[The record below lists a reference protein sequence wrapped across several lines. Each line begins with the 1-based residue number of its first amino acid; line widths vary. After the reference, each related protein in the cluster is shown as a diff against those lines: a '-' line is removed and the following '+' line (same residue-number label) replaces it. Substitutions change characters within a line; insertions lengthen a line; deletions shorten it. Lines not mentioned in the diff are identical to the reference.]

1 MSDPENT
8 IIKKD
13 FDCTYTDCLPE
24 LLGELGISVA
34 FTSYQASRLMLVR
47 TDGEEIDIN
56 FKHFPRPMGLSYT
69 GSELTLG
76 TFSQI
81 INFKREDAL
90 LPQIKDDLAPIE
102 QDITAPRAKSKH
114 EQNKEEA
121 VPLELTDEQR
131 AQIEQQN
138 QQIKQRQAQLHK
150 AVDPRTDSCFITRSS
165 HYSGMINI
173 HDIAWGN
180 GQLWAVNSSFS
191 CLCTFNPDYSF
202 EPYWKPYFISQLEPE
217 DRCHLNGMTLR
228 DGKPAFVT
236 TFSTFDEPGKWRDGD
251 KFNGTLMSV
260 AENRILVDGLA
271 MPHSPRWYNDK
282 VYFCNSG
289 HGEVKT
295 YCEKTQSVDTLIEL
309 PGFTRGVD
317 FYGSL
322 MVVGLSKVRQSDVT
336 KPAPLAK
343 KYDETYSGLAFINL
357 DTNELIGLLS
367 FTGNVDQVYDVAII
381 HDSTFPEII
390 EPSNPRLR
398 NHFTYPSST
407 HL

>member
-1 MSDPENT
+1 
-8 IIKKD
+8 
-13 FDCTYTDCLPE
+13 
-24 LLGELGISVA
+24 
-34 FTSYQASRLMLVR
+34 
-47 TDGEEIDIN
+47 
-56 FKHFPRPMGLSYT
+56 
-69 GSELTLG
+69 
-76 TFSQI
+76 
-81 INFKREDAL
+81 
-90 LPQIKDDLAPIE
+90 
-102 QDITAPRAKSKH
+102 
-114 EQNKEEA
+114 
-121 VPLELTDEQR
+121 
-131 AQIEQQN
+131 
-138 QQIKQRQAQLHK
+138 
-150 AVDPRTDSCFITRSS
+150 
-165 HYSGMINI
+165 
-173 HDIAWGN
+173 
-180 GQLWAVNSSFS
+180 
-191 CLCTFNPDYSF
+191 
-202 EPYWKPYFISQLEPE
+202 
-217 DRCHLNGMTLR
+217 MTLR